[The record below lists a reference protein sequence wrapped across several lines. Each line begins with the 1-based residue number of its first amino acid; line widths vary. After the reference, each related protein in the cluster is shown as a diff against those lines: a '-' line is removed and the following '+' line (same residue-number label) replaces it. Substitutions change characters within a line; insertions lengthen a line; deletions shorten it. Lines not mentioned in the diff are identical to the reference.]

1 MGVGVGVAVT
11 TFTPIPKSQ
20 LGVGLG
26 VGVGEVVGVGL
37 GLGLG
42 LGVGLGVGV
51 GVAVIILVSTPKSQL
66 GVGEGVGVGLVVGV
80 GLGVGLVVGDGV
92 GVGVPVDNAK
102 TSRLIQK
109 NTRPKTA
116 PGLTTTL
123 PLDNET
129 QQPQSAHP
137 SLLGNVDDV
146 SVVGNEKKI
155 HSSSQSTTDT
165 DTSLGIYY
173 DNSVSPTLT
182 PRSLGT
188 HAVSTPTASTASTA
202 KAASAVQQVFGMQ
215 NKNNPQYN
223 SLQKLTQSIQKKRYD
238 DETLKLQYLYSQKY
252 NDITKSDFEQLLK
265 AKKDN
270 TQYNGAS
277 NNRIEQI
284 NRHIVN
290 YYNKIEKSRK
300 DDDDILKKIDRF
312 ENDPKNPLEALTIN
326 FEDRLVFII
335 ATFFT
340 RYIAISIIQRGIDT
354 NLITTFNE
362 GIIYYVII
370 YTILFWFIVFFI
382 NIDNYAINYMDDN
395 IMNYIRT
402 YMFYFYMGTN
412 GISHLL
418 IHTLLLIVIIII
430 PIILNIKKKDVEVD
444 DEDKDKI
451 ILLTYEERGKL
462 SKLLSLITLFIWI
475 LTSIIATKF

>member
-1 MGVGVGVAVT
+1 M
-11 TFTPIPKSQ
+11 
-20 LGVGLG
+20 
-26 VGVGEVVGVGL
+26 
-37 GLGLG
+37 
-42 LGVGLGVGV
+42 
-51 GVAVIILVSTPKSQL
+51 
-66 GVGEGVGVGLVVGV
+66 
-80 GLGVGLVVGDGV
+80 
-92 GVGVPVDNAK
+92 
-102 TSRLIQK
+102 
-109 NTRPKTA
+109 
-116 PGLTTTL
+116 
-123 PLDNET
+123 
-129 QQPQSAHP
+129 
-137 SLLGNVDDV
+137 
-146 SVVGNEKKI
+146 
-155 HSSSQSTTDT
+155 
-165 DTSLGIYY
+165 LGIYD
-173 DNSVSPTLT
+173 DNSETPKLT
-182 PRSLGT
+182 PRVHLERSLGT
-188 HAVSTPTASTASTA
+188 HAVSTPTTATGTESA
-202 KAASAVQQVFGMQ
+202 KAALAVQQVFGMQ
-215 NKNNPQYN
+215 NANNLQNNP
-223 SLQKLTQSIQKKRYD
+223 LRTLTQSMQKKRYD

-252 NDITKSDFEQLLK
+252 NDITQSDFEQLLK
-265 AKKDN
+265 AKNDN
-270 TQYNGAS
+270 TQDKGAS

-284 NRHIVN
+284 NRNIIN

-300 DDDDILKKIDRF
+300 DDDNILKKINIF

-354 NLITTFNE
+354 NLIKTFNE

-418 IHTLLLIVIIII
+418 IHSLLLIVIIII
-430 PIILNIKKKDVEVD
+430 PIILNIKKKDIEVD

-462 SKLLSLITLFIWI
+462 SKSLSLITLFIWI